1 MWASSTLWGAESRVI
16 MKKLGLLVSCVL
28 IGMVTVAIAAAPG
41 TKKTSTARV
50 APPRTSGAAAG
61 SDAIRPDRVGQL
73 EGEVAPAPMDAAV
86 PQTEL
91 SVPLGGE
98 AGIPTATTAGSPAAA
113 INMDWYSI
121 NNGGAIEVA
130 AGNIKMG
137 LSIGQSAVGE
147 VSAGNIKMGL
157 GFWYGASRASATCI
171 CECHADPA
179 CDSVTDIFDVTQL
192 VNVAF
197 RNEPAIPDPNV
208 LCTSETTDVNC
219 DGVTDIFDVTKMVNV
234 AFRNGDPAL
243 EFCNPCIAAPNL

>member
-1 MWASSTLWGAESRVI
+1 

-28 IGMVTVAIAAAPG
+28 VGMVTVAIAAAPG

-50 APPRTSGAAAG
+50 APPRTSGAASG
-61 SDAIRPDRVGQL
+61 SDAIQPDRGRQL
-73 EGEVAPAPMDAAV
+73 EGEVAPAPIEDAV
-86 PQTEL
+86 TETEL
-91 SVPLGGE
+91 SVPLGEETGAPQATA
-98 AGIPTATTAGSPAAA
+98 AGTSAAA

-137 LSIGQSAVGE
+137 LSIGQNAVGE
-147 VSAGNIKMGL
+147 VSAGNVKMGL
-157 GFWYGASRASATCI
+157 GFWYGASGASAPCA
-171 CECHADPA
+171 CDCHADPA

-197 RNEPAIPDPNV
+197 RNAPAIPDPNV
-208 LCTSETTDVNC
+208 LCSLETTDVNC

-243 EFCNPCIAAPNL
+243 EFCDPCISAPNL

>member
-1 MWASSTLWGAESRVI
+1 
-16 MKKLGLLVSCVL
+16 MKKLGLVTSCAL
-28 IGMVTVAIAAAPG
+28 TGMVTVAIAAAPG

-50 APPRTSGAAAG
+50 APPRSTEAASG
-61 SDAIRPDRVGQL
+61 SDAIRPDRGRQL
-73 EGEVAPAPMDAAV
+73 EGEVAPLPIENAIREP
-86 PQTEL
+86 EL
-91 SVPLGGE
+91 SAPLGDEMGTPRAAA
-98 AGIPTATTAGSPAAA
+98 AGTSAAA

-137 LSIGQSAVGE
+137 LSIGQNAVGE

-157 GFWYGASRASATCI
+157 GFWYGASGASATCA
-171 CECHADPA
+171 CDCHADPA

-197 RNEPAIPDPNV
+197 RNAPAILDPNV
-208 LCTSETTDVNC
+208 LCTRETTDVNC

-234 AFRNGDPAL
+234 AFRNGDPL
-243 EFCNPCIAAPNL
+243 VEFCDPCLSAPNL